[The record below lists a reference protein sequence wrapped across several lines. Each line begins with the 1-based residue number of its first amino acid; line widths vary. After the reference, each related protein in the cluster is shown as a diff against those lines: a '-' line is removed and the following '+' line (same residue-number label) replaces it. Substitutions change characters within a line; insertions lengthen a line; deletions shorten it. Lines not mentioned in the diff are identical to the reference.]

1 MQTCWRANA
10 ARAPRRNSW
19 RIRDAGRIEGS
30 GSLMTLL
37 ADLWGVLTPK
47 QRRGILTTQIVSI
60 AMAFSTVTGIAA
72 IAPFFAVLGQPQL
85 VDHNALLHW
94 AYVHGGFSNKRS
106 FVVALGIS
114 FIAVML
120 IANLINVLGSLA
132 MSRLALL
139 IGNELQSV
147 LFGEYLSRPYSFH
160 IRANGTMLF
169 NNILYETARVTN
181 GILRNAFLLVTNLVT
196 AAFIILSILLLK
208 PLIALAMIAGLAGGY
223 ALIYLVLRKRLLQLG
238 ETQSRF
244 ANEQAQILHES
255 FGAIKEVIVL
265 QAQNFFRGQFAHA
278 SQSFSRAAAHS
289 QVVAQ
294 NPRHLMECVAAVGL
308 VGLALVLGGR
318 EDGVGP
324 WLGQLTFLAFAAY
337 RLLPILQQVFAA
349 SVHIRADR
357 AALTLIAPDLRRA
370 RTAIRATAMAK
381 STRTDCT
388 WQVPLKQEIRLEE
401 VSFRY
406 APDKPWALSGVSLRI
421 PVGAAVGIV
430 GVNGSGKTTLVD
442 VIVGLLVPSAGRVE
456 VDGTALDAANRAAWQ
471 SRIAY
476 VPQNMFLLDSS
487 IAQNIAFGI
496 PAAQIDR
503 QRLLESARLAQLD
516 EFIKA
521 LPAGYEHR
529 VGERGIQLSGGQRQR
544 IGIARALYRAAT
556 VLVFDEATN
565 ALDGLTEQEL
575 MATLGRLRG
584 RYTTIL
590 IAHRMSTVRSC
601 DVIFEL
607 EKGQITG
614 TGTYE
619 ELLKSSAVF
628 RRMTGVR

>member
-1 MQTCWRANA
+1 MFGE
-10 ARAPRRNSW
+10 
-19 RIRDAGRIEGS
+19 I
-30 GSLMTLL
+30 
-37 ADLWGVLTPK
+37 WGILTPR
-47 QRRGILTTQIVSI
+47 QRRGILTMQIVSM
-60 AMAFSTVTGIAA
+60 AMAFSTVSGIAA
-72 IAPFFAVLGQPQL
+72 IAPFFAVLGQPEL
-85 VDHNALLHW
+85 IDHNALLHW
-94 AYVHGGFSNKRS
+94 AYAHGGFSSKRGL
-106 FVVALGIS
+106 VVALGIA
-114 FIAVML
+114 FIGVML
-120 IANLINVLGSLA
+120 IANLISVLGSLA
-132 MSRLALL
+132 MSRLALR
-139 IGNELQSV
+139 IGTELQST

-160 IRANGTMLF
+160 TRANGTMLF
-169 NNILYETARVTN
+169 NNILHETARVTN

-196 AAFIILSILLLK
+196 ASFIILSILLLK
-208 PLIALAMIAGLAGGY
+208 PMIALAMIAGLAGGY
-223 ALIYLVLRKRLLQLG
+223 ALIYFVLRNRLLKVGQ
-238 ETQSRF
+238 TQSRF
-244 ANEQAQILHES
+244 AIEQAQILHES
-255 FGAIKEVIVL
+255 FGAIKEIIVL
-265 QAQNFFRGQFAHA
+265 HAQNFFRGRFERA
-278 SQSFSRAAAHS
+278 SKSFSLAAAHS

-349 SVHIRADR
+349 SVNIRADR
-357 AALTLIAPDLRRA
+357 AALALIAPDLRRA
-370 RTAIRATAMAK
+370 RTAIHTTIPPHFMGA
-381 STRTDCT
+381 DCA
-388 WQVPLKQEIRLEE
+388 WQGGRPQQEIRLEE

-406 APDKPWALSGVSLRI
+406 APDQPWALRGVSLRI
-421 PVGAAVGIV
+421 PARAAVGIV

-442 VIVGLLVPSAGRVE
+442 VIVGLLVPSEGRVE
-456 VDGTALDAANRAAWQ
+456 VDGSALDEANRAAWQ

-487 IAQNIAFGI
+487 IAQNIALGI
-496 PAAQIDR
+496 PTAEINR
-503 QRLLESARLAQLD
+503 HRLLEAVRLAQLD
-516 EFIKA
+516 EFIKT
-521 LPAGYEHR
+521 LPAGYDHR

-601 DVIFEL
+601 DIVFEL
-607 EKGQITG
+607 ENGKIAGS
-614 TGTYE
+614 GTYD

>member
-1 MQTCWRANA
+1 
-10 ARAPRRNSW
+10 
-19 RIRDAGRIEGS
+19 
-30 GSLMTLL
+30 MTMFGEI
-37 ADLWGVLTPK
+37 WGILTPR
-47 QRRGILTTQIVSI
+47 QRRGILTMQIVSM
-60 AMAFSTVTGIAA
+60 AMAFSTVGGIAA
-72 IAPFFAVLGQPQL
+72 IAPFFAVLGQPEL
-85 VDHNALLHW
+85 IDHNALLHW
-94 AYVHGGFSNKRS
+94 AYEHGGFSSKRG
-106 FVVALGIS
+106 FVVALGIA

-132 MSRLALL
+132 MSRLALR
-139 IGNELQSV
+139 IGTELQST

-160 IRANGTMLF
+160 TRANGTMLF
-169 NNILYETARVTN
+169 NNILHESARVTN
-181 GILRNAFLLVTNLVT
+181 GILRNAFMLATNLVT
-196 AAFIILSILLLK
+196 ASFIIVSILLLK
-208 PLIALAMIAGLAGGY
+208 PMIALAMIAGLAGGY
-223 ALIYLVLRKRLLQLG
+223 ALIYYVLRNRLLKLG
-238 ETQSRF
+238 QTQSNF
-244 ANEQAQILHES
+244 AIEQAQILNES
-255 FGAIKEVIVL
+255 FGAIKEIIVL
-265 QAQNFFRGQFAHA
+265 QAQNFFRGRF
-278 SQSFSRAAAHS
+278 
-289 QVVAQ
+289 V
-294 NPRHLMECVAAVGL
+294 
-308 VGLALVLGGR
+308 GGR
-318 EDGVGP
+318 ENGVGP

-349 SVHIRADR
+349 SVNIRADR
-357 AALTLIAPDLRRA
+357 AALALIAPDLRRA
-370 RTAIRATAMAK
+370 RNAIHASTLANL
-381 STRTDCT
+381 TRTDCA
-388 WQVPLKQEIRLEE
+388 WQVRPQQEIRLEE

-406 APDKPWALSGVSLRI
+406 APDQPWALRGVSLRV
-421 PVGAAVGIV
+421 PARAAVGIV

-442 VIVGLLVPSAGRVE
+442 VIVGLLVPSEGRVE
-456 VDGTALDAANRAAWQ
+456 VDGSALDEANRAAWQ

-487 IAQNIAFGI
+487 IAQNIALGI
-496 PAAQIDR
+496 PAADINR
-503 QRLLESARLAQLD
+503 HRLLEAVRLAQLD

-521 LPAGYEHR
+521 LPAGYDHR

-601 DVIFEL
+601 DIIFEL
-607 EKGQITG
+607 ENGKITG
-614 TGTYE
+614 SGTYD